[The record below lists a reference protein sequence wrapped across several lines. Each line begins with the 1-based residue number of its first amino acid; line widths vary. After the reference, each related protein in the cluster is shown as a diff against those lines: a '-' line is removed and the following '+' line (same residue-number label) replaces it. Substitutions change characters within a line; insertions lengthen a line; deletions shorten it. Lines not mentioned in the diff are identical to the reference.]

1 MHFRA
6 DRSHVSPNDGFVS
19 ERARIEIEISAEEQ
33 VRAAFAV
40 PSGFHKPAEGERVP
54 AMKQY
59 YVIGN
64 ADPLECE
71 SEAEDID
78 PSQVLAIED

>member
-6 DRSHVSPNDGFVS
+6 DRSDVAPDDGFVS
-19 ERARIEIEISAEEQ
+19 ERERIEVEIKAEDQARKEF
-33 VRAAFAV
+33 VV
-40 PSGFHKPAEGERVP
+40 PDGFHKPTDGERVP

-59 YVIGN
+59 YVIGKSE
-64 ADPLECE
+64 PLECE